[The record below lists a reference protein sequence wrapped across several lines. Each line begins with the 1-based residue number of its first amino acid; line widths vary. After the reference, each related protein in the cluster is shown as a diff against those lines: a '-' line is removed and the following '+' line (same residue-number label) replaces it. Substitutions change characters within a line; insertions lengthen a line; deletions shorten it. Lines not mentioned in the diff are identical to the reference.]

1 MTQNKRNKDVWTVA
15 EAKARLSEV
24 LRLAS
29 ANPQYIGAK
38 KSHVIVLAEEW
49 ETSKRTSLPMG
60 QSLVGA
66 LKHKGEIDFPERG
79 EGNREVSESSFK
91 TFVGGMQALRLSL
104 IHI

>member
-49 ETSKRTSLPMG
+49 EKSQRISVPMG
-60 QSLVGA
+60 QWFVGA
-66 LKHKGEIDFPERG
+66 LSGTGDLDLPERADA
-79 EGNREVSESSFK
+79 ERDTPFDD
-91 TFVGGMQALRLSL
+91 
-104 IHI
+104 